1 MLLSL
6 LLMYKKYYKRIID
19 IIISL
24 FGIFLISPFLFSF
37 SIILFIINRGS
48 PFYLHQR
55 PGKNRK
61 IFKMIKFKTMSDTC
75 DINGNLLPDL
85 QRITSL
91 GRFLRHFSIDELPQL
106 INVLKGDMSL
116 IGPRPLLIQ
125 YLSIYNYQQ
134 ARRHEV
140 RPGMTGWS
148 QINGRNT
155 LSWEDRFELD
165 VWYVDNISF
174 LLDFKIIS
182 MTFIKVLKPH
192 GINSSDEVVM
202 RPFKGNE

>member
-1 MLLSL
+1 
-6 LLMYKKYYKRIID
+6 MYKKYYKRIID